1 MADISV
7 GVIGTGR
14 MGSCHAVNV
23 HRFVKGARVT
33 AIYDLDQARARQVA
47 AECGSA
53 KTFSD
58 PLQLI
63 QDAGVDAVVI
73 ASPDPTHAA
82 FVHKCLRHHKPV
94 LCEKPL
100 ATTAA
105 EAQKIIEAEQVQGR
119 RLVAVGFNR
128 RFDPRHL
135 AVRQVVAAGEIG
147 RAILYKG
154 VHRNAMVPPH
164 SPGNAVV
171 TGSAIHDI
179 DAVRWLLGQE
189 ITEVYVR
196 GVRTHPSFSDET
208 RDMLLLQM
216 VLSGDCLA
224 TVEVSVAI
232 EYGYEVSGEI
242 VGERGTAL
250 IRQPGLALVRA
261 REARSVAVTSDGL
274 VYFQEAY
281 TSELMHWVHSVQ
293 TGQAF
298 TGATAW
304 DGYMSLVVSDACIQS
319 LHTCTPVT
327 ISTPAR
333 QGFYQEREL
342 QG

>member
-1 MADISV
+1 MADLSV

-14 MGSCHAVNV
+14 MGARHAMNL
-23 HRFVKGARVT
+23 HRFVKDARVA
-33 AIYDLDQARARQVA
+33 AIYDLDQERARQVA
-47 AECGSA
+47 GEGGSA
-53 KTFSD
+53 MVFSD

-63 QDAGVDAVVI
+63 QDAGVDAIVI

-82 FVHKCLRHHKPV
+82 FVHECLRRRKPV

-105 EAQKIIEAEQVQGR
+105 EAMKLIEAEQALGQ
-119 RLVAVGFNR
+119 RLISVGFNR

-135 AVRQVVAAGEIG
+135 AVRQVVVSGEIG

-164 SPGNAVV
+164 WPGELVV

-179 DAVRWLLGQE
+179 DSVRWLLGQE
-189 ITEVYVR
+189 IIEVYVR
-196 GVRTHPSFSDET
+196 GVRTHSSFSDET
-208 RDMLLLQM
+208 LDMLLLLM
-216 VLSGDCLA
+216 VVSGDCLA

-250 IRQPGLALVRA
+250 TAQPDLALVRS
-261 REARSVAVTSDGL
+261 REARSVPVTTDGL
-274 VYFQEAY
+274 AYFQEAY
-281 TSELMHWVHSVQ
+281 ISELTYWVRALQ

-298 TGATAW
+298 SGATAW
-304 DGYMSLVVSDACIQS
+304 DGYMSLVVSDASIQS
-319 LHTCTPVT
+319 LRSGAPVPV
-327 ISTPAR
+327 STPR
-333 QGFYQEREL
+333 RPGFYQERE
-342 QG
+342 

>member
-1 MADISV
+1 MADLSV

-14 MGSCHAVNV
+14 MGARHALNL
-23 HRFVKGARVT
+23 HRFVKGARVA

-47 AECGSA
+47 GECGSA
-53 KTFSD
+53 RAFSD

-63 QDAGVDAVVI
+63 QDAGVEAVII

-82 FVHKCLRHHKPV
+82 FVHECLRQHKPV

-100 ATTAA
+100 TITAA
-105 EAQKIIEAEQVQGR
+105 EAQKLIEAEQVLGQ
-119 RLVAVGFNR
+119 RLISVGFNR

-135 AVRQVVAAGEIG
+135 AVRKVVAAGEIG

-154 VHRNAMVPPH
+154 VHRNATIPPY
-164 SPGNAVV
+164 SPGESVV

-179 DAVRWLLGQE
+179 DSIRWLLGQE

-196 GVRTHPSFSDET
+196 GVRTHTSFSDET
-208 RDMLLLQM
+208 LDMLLLQM

-250 IRQPGLALVRA
+250 TTQPGLALVRS
-261 REARSVAVTSDGL
+261 RETRSVAVNTDGL
-274 VYFQEAY
+274 VYFHESY
-281 TSELMHWVHSVQ
+281 VSELMHWVLALQ
-293 TGQAF
+293 TRQAF
-298 TGATAW
+298 TGASAW

-319 LHTCTPVT
+319 LHSGTPVPVL
-327 ISTPAR
+327 TPDR
-333 QGFYQEREL
+333 PGFYQERV
-342 QG
+342 

>member
-1 MADISV
+1 MADLAV

-14 MGSCHAVNV
+14 MGAHHAVNL
-23 HRFVKGARVT
+23 HRLVKGARVA

-47 AECGSA
+47 GECGSTRA
-53 KTFSD
+53 FSD

-63 QDAGVDAVVI
+63 QDAGVEAVVI

-82 FVHKCLRHHKPV
+82 FVHECLRQHKPV

-100 ATTAA
+100 TITAA
-105 EAQKIIEAEQVQGR
+105 EAQKLIEAEQVLGQ
-119 RLVAVGFNR
+119 RLISVGFNR

-135 AVRQVVAAGEIG
+135 AVRQAVASGDIG

-154 VHRNAMVPPH
+154 VHRNAVIPPY
-164 SPGNAVV
+164 SPGESVV

-179 DAVRWLLGQE
+179 DSIRWLLGQE

-196 GVRTHPSFSDET
+196 GVRTHSSFSDET
-208 RDMLLLQM
+208 LDMLLLQM
-216 VLSGDCLA
+216 VVSGDCLA

-250 IRQPGLALVRA
+250 TTQPGLALVRSQ
-261 REARSVAVTSDGL
+261 EARSVAVTTDGL
-274 VYFQEAY
+274 VYFHESY
-281 TSELMHWVHSVQ
+281 VSELMHWVQALQ
-293 TGQAF
+293 TRQAF
-298 TGATAW
+298 TGASAW

-319 LHTCTPVT
+319 LHSGTPVPV
-327 ISTPAR
+327 STPER
-333 QGFYQEREL
+333 PGFYQERM
-342 QG
+342 